1 MSEYILEMKGITKEF
16 FGVKAIDGLD
26 LVVRPGECV
35 GLCGENGAGK
45 STLMK
50 VLSAVH
56 PHGTWEGQIL
66 WEGKELKAHGVR
78 ETEEAGIVIIHQ
90 ELMMIPR
97 LSVAENIFLGREPLL
112 PGGFIDYAKIYA
124 ESEKLLKDLGMTQIN
139 VALPVMNYG
148 GGQQQLVEIAKALSK
163 KAKLLILDEP
173 SSALSE
179 KEVEILLRIVK
190 DLKRRNIACV
200 YISHKLEEVRAIADS
215 VVVIRDGKRI
225 DQKPMAELDVPK
237 IIAMMVG
244 REIKNLFPKEERA
257 RTIGEVI
264 FEAKHVTCWDVN
276 NAERKVVDDV
286 SFQVRAGEIVGVAGL
301 VGAGRTETVSAIFGS
316 YAGRYEAEVWLNGKK
331 LKITSPADAVSQGI
345 CMVPEDRKRH
355 GIIPRMSVAD
365 NTTMSIL
372 DRFSKFGLID
382 REEELATVHQSMNKL
397 RTKAASPFIP
407 VASLSGG
414 NQQKV
419 VLSKMLLPHPKV
431 LILDEPT
438 RGVDVGAKFEIYKLI
453 QELAA
458 EGIAVIMVSSEMPEI
473 LGISDRVLVV
483 GEGELR
489 GDFKNE
495 NLTQEMILS
504 AAIGNDA
511 VAA

>member
-1 MSEYILEMKGITKEF
+1 
-16 FGVKAIDGLD
+16 
-26 LVVRPGECV
+26 
-35 GLCGENGAGK
+35 
-45 STLMK
+45 
-50 VLSAVH
+50 
-56 PHGTWEGQIL
+56 
-66 WEGKELKAHGVR
+66 
-78 ETEEAGIVIIHQ
+78 
-90 ELMMIPR
+90 
-97 LSVAENIFLGREPLL
+97 
-112 PGGFIDYAKIYA
+112 
-124 ESEKLLKDLGMTQIN
+124 
-139 VALPVMNYG
+139 
-148 GGQQQLVEIAKALSK
+148 
-163 KAKLLILDEP
+163 
-173 SSALSE
+173 
-179 KEVEILLRIVK
+179 
-190 DLKRRNIACV
+190 
-200 YISHKLEEVRAIADS
+200 VRAIADS

-244 REIKNLFPKEERA
+244 REIKNLFPKEEKA
-257 RTIGEVI
+257 RTIGEVV

-331 LKITSPADAVSQGI
+331 LKISSPADAVSQGI